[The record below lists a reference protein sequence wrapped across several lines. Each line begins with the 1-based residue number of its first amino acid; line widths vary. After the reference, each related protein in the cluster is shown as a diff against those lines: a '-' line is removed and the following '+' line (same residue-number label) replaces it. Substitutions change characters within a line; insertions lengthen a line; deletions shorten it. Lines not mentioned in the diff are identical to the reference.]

1 MNFRLV
7 SLSILIILIFSCKK
21 EDPETPSVQDV
32 YENGLLVLNEGLFQQ
47 NNASLSWINLETG
60 VTTEQVF
67 LSINN
72 RPLGDTGND
81 MAIYGGKLYIIVNA
95 SSTIEVLNAETLK
108 SIKQIQL
115 QNNGQGQQP
124 RQIKFHNGNAY
135 ITSFDGYVNV
145 LDTASLSITDQ
156 IMVGQNPEGLAIS
169 NNSLYVS
176 NSGGLSYPDVDS
188 TVFRIDLTSH
198 SVTDTFV
205 VGNNPGDVICD
216 NQGDVYVVKRGDY
229 SQNDPSELVRISN
242 NSVVTNLG
250 IAASFLSKHAEKM
263 CISYYDY
270 NNGNGNVSLFDM
282 MTETIVDH
290 DLLSGEQP
298 QTLYGS
304 IQTEDHLF
312 VQDAMNFTNS
322 GFVLQYNSTGSFQSS
337 YTVGLNPTKII
348 YYD

>member
-1 MNFRLV
+1 MNYKLTITLLV
-7 SLSILIILIFSCKK
+7 IIVAFSCKK
-21 EDPETPSVQDV
+21 EDPELPPTQEVF
-32 YENGLLVLNEGLFQQ
+32 ENGLLVLNEGLFQQ
-47 NNASLSWINLETG
+47 NNASLSWVNLETG
-60 VTTEQVF
+60 GTNEQVF

-95 SSTIEVLNAETLK
+95 SSTIEVLDAKTLK
-108 SIKQIQL
+108 SITQIQL
-115 QNNGQGQQP
+115 QFNGQDQQP
-124 RQIKFHNGNAY
+124 RQIIFHDDKAY

-145 LDTASLSITDQ
+145 LDTTSLSITDR
-156 IMVGQNPEGLAIS
+156 IVVGQNPEGIAIS
-169 NNSLYVS
+169 NNSIYVS
-176 NSGGLSYPDVDS
+176 NSGGLNYPDVDS
-188 TVFRIDLTSH
+188 TVFRIDITSH
-198 SVTDTFV
+198 SITDTFV

-250 IAASFLSKHAEKM
+250 VAASFLSKHAEKI

-270 NNGNGNVSLFDM
+270 NNGNGNVSIFDM
-282 MTETIVDH
+282 MTETIIDNNI
-290 DLLSGEQP
+290 LSGEQP

-304 IQTEDHLF
+304 IQTNDQLY

-322 GFVLQYNSTGSFQSS
+322 GYIFQYSSAGNFQTS
-337 YTVGLNPTKII
+337 YSVGLNPTKII
-348 YYD
+348 HYD